1 MSLISVIVGVIFI
14 QRLIQRFLVY
24 QLLLLRTTMCKK
36 ARASAGTAGNNEEN
50 VNVGLLNISSNS
62 QSILS
67 METILE
73 VLSFIILALL
83 VIRWIRKCMMKRKLE
98 QEQRL
103 ANIIQPTLNQRQPTS
118 FIQEIPSAPGRA
130 IMGPMGP
137 MGQPP
142 MTPQPQSCQE
152 VYSPPI
158 GIDKYR

>member
-1 MSLISVIVGVIFI
+1 MH
-14 QRLIQRFLVY
+14 RLTQRFLVY
-24 QLLLLRTTMCKK
+24 QLFWLQTTMGGKATKK
-36 ARASAGTAGNNEEN
+36 ASAGTAGNTEEN

-67 METILE
+67 IETILE

-103 ANIIQPTLNQRQPTS
+103 ANIIQPNLNQRQPTS

-130 IMGPMGP
+130 IMGPMGPMGP

>member
-1 MSLISVIVGVIFI
+1 
-14 QRLIQRFLVY
+14 
-24 QLLLLRTTMCKK
+24 MCNK
-36 ARASAGTAGNNEEN
+36 ARATRTAGNNEEN
-50 VNVGLLNISSNS
+50 MNVGLLNISSNS
-62 QSILS
+62 QAMLS
-67 METILE
+67 MESILE
-73 VLSFIILALL
+73 VLSFVILAFL
-83 VIRWIRKCMMKRKLE
+83 VIRWLRKCLMKRKLE

-103 ANIIQPTLNQRQPTS
+103 ANIIQPNHNQRQSTS

-142 MTPQPQSCQE
+142 MTPHPQSCQE

>member
-1 MSLISVIVGVIFI
+1 
-14 QRLIQRFLVY
+14 
-24 QLLLLRTTMCKK
+24 MCHK
-36 ARASAGTAGNNEEN
+36 ARASTKTTGNNEEN

-67 METILE
+67 IETILE
-73 VLSFIILALL
+73 ILSFAILALL

-103 ANIIQPTLNQRQPTS
+103 ANIIQPTHNQRQPTS

-137 MGQPP
+137 MGPMGQSP

-152 VYSPPI
+152 VFSPPL

>member
-1 MSLISVIVGVIFI
+1 
-14 QRLIQRFLVY
+14 
-24 QLLLLRTTMCKK
+24 
-36 ARASAGTAGNNEEN
+36 
-50 VNVGLLNISSNS
+50 
-62 QSILS
+62 

-73 VLSFIILALL
+73 VLSFIILAFL
-83 VIRWIRKCMMKRKLE
+83 VIRWLRKCMMKRKLE

-103 ANIIQPTLNQRQPTS
+103 ANIIQPNHNQRQSTS

-130 IMGPMGP
+130 IMGPMGTMGT